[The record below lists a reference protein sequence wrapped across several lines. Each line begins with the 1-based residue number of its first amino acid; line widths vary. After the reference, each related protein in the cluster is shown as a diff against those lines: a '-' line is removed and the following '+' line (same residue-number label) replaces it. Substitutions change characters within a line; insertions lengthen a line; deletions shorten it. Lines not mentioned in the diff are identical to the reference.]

1 MNLAA
6 ETDTFRLD
14 LAGEGSVAVML
25 FAGGTTGLVLLDSA
39 GEQTAFWT
47 SLGELAETDGL
58 SALAFV
64 EPVPGDP
71 VGAAVQ
77 AARLLARLGVQQAV
91 IAAEGADAPAA
102 LRAAAHGC
110 FAAVVL
116 FQPAIPDDELESL
129 LEETRM
135 AKLVLV
141 VDNDAVAQA
150 FSRHAIGPTVIRHL
164 PRSDTG
170 RGAHLLTGEVADL
183 VAETILGFAIS
194 VCGDG
199 RRG

>member
-1 MNLAA
+1 MSLAA
-6 ETDTFRLD
+6 ESDTSPLD
-14 LAGEGSVAVML
+14 LGDEGSVAVML
-25 FAGGTTGLVLLDSA
+25 FAGGTTGLVLFDSA
-39 GEQTAFWT
+39 GEQTAFWM
-47 SLGELAETDGL
+47 SLAERAETDGL
-58 SALAFV
+58 SALVFA

-71 VGAAVQ
+71 VEAAVQ
-77 AARLLARLGVQQAV
+77 AVGLLERLGVEQAV

-102 LRAAAHGC
+102 LRAAARGC

-116 FQPAIPDDELESL
+116 FEPAIPDEELESL

-164 PRSDTG
+164 PSADTG
-170 RGAHLLTGEVADL
+170 RGAQLLTGEVADL
-183 VAETILGFAIS
+183 VAEAILGFAIG